1 VITIE
6 EQNTYFLN
14 PGYIFVS
21 QEPHLIHT
29 VLGSCIAVCLWDSY
43 HKFGGMS
50 HYIYSKILG
59 NDRNVKFGE
68 VAIPYLIKLMLG
80 FGAKESQIKAHIIG
94 GGEHPDFKSL
104 VGAENADLADKLL
117 ADYHIEVL
125 SRDVKGQY
133 GRKVVFN
140 SGTGE
145 ILIYKINKI
154 RKDDWYGK
162 SRTKN

>member
-1 VITIE
+1 MTIE
-6 EQNTYFLN
+6 EPNTYFLN

-21 QEPHLIHT
+21 LEPHLIHT

-50 HYIYSKILG
+50 HYINSKILG
-59 NDRNVKFGE
+59 QDRNVKFGE
-68 VAIPYLIKLMLG
+68 VAIPYLIKLMRG
-80 FGAKESQIKAHIIG
+80 FGSKENQIRAHIVG
-94 GGEHPDFKSL
+94 GGEHPNFSSPI
-104 VGAENADLADKLL
+104 GAENANLADKLL

-125 SRDVKGQY
+125 SRDVKGQF

-145 ILIYKINKI
+145 ILISKINEI
-154 RKDDWYGK
+154 RKDDWDGNFK
-162 SRTKN
+162 TKN

>member
-1 VITIE
+1 MIIE
-6 EQNTYFLN
+6 GQNIYFLN

-29 VLGSCIAVCLWDSY
+29 VLGSCVAVCLWDSY
-43 HKFGGMS
+43 HNFGGMS
-50 HYIYSKILG
+50 HYIYSKALG
-59 NDRNVKFGE
+59 TDRNVKFGE

-80 FGAKESQIKAHIIG
+80 FGAKESQIKAHIAG
-94 GGEHPDFKSL
+94 GGEHPDFKSMI
-104 VGAENADLADKLL
+104 GAENADLADKLL
-117 ADYHIEVL
+117 ADHHIEVL

-162 SRTKN
+162 STTKN

>member
-1 VITIE
+1 VINIE
-6 EQNTYFLN
+6 EPNTHFLN

-29 VLGSCIAVCLWDSY
+29 VLGSCIAVYLWDSQY
-43 HKFGGMS
+43 KFGGMS
-50 HYIYSKILG
+50 HYIYNKIFDA
-59 NDRNVKFGE
+59 DRNVKYGE

-80 FGAKESQIKAHIIG
+80 FGAKESRIKAHIVG
-94 GGEHPDFKSL
+94 GAEHPEFRSP
-104 VGAENADLADKLL
+104 VGAENADLAEKLL

-125 SRDVKGQY
+125 TRDVKGQL

-145 ILIYKINKI
+145 ILIHKINKI
-154 RKDDWYGK
+154 RKDDWYGN
-162 SRTKN
+162 SREN